1 MVIFHSYVSL
11 PEGMSNLFL
20 DTSYL
25 TSSPA
30 LQILRPGDTG
40 NRIWVRRTGAVSFFA
55 KDVGAEIGNFLKK
68 IGSLLM
74 KKLWFTD
81 EKKWRRGVAHEK
93 SEKYDQNLAE
103 LTCETG
109 DFTHQKWG
117 CDKMWL
123 AKMKATKCVT
133 GAIHDAIYIYTYIY
147 THHLG
152 NRVWSHK
159 NGEYAVYN
167 PS

>member
-1 MVIFHSYVSL
+1 MAIYSGFSHYIKMVIFHSYVSL

-68 IGSLLM
+68 IGSSLM
-74 KKLWFTD
+74 KKL
-81 EKKWRRGVAHEK
+81 
-93 SEKYDQNLAE
+93 
-103 LTCETG
+103 
-109 DFTHQKWG
+109 
-117 CDKMWL
+117 
-123 AKMKATKCVT
+123 
-133 GAIHDAIYIYTYIY
+133 
-147 THHLG
+147 
-152 NRVWSHK
+152 
-159 NGEYAVYN
+159 
-167 PS
+167 